1 MEGIKNLIIDL
12 GGVIVNLTRNR
23 CIEAFE
29 QLGVTDIREKV
40 ASNYRH
46 KDLFMQLELGYI
58 TRERF
63 YDGIRQLSKQ
73 PLTNEQI
80 DSAWIAMLG
89 DVPAYKLDLLLDLK
103 KRYNTY
109 LLSNTN
115 VIHWNWIAETAF
127 TYKGH
132 QPRDFFDRIYLSYEL
147 HMIKPNTDIFE
158 YVLNDAGLCSEETLL
173 LDDSLPNCRTAEAMR
188 MKAYNVNP
196 REDWSPIFGGR
207 R

>member
-1 MEGIKNLIIDL
+1 MEGIKNLVIDL

-29 QLGVTDIREKV
+29 QLGVTNIRENIV
-40 ASNYRH
+40 NNYQH
-46 KDLFMQLELGYI
+46 KDLFMQLELGHI
-58 TRERF
+58 SRERF
-63 YDGIRQLSKQ
+63 YEGIRHLSQQ
-73 PLTNEQI
+73 PLTNAQI
-80 DSAWIAMLG
+80 DEAWIAMLG
-89 DVPAYKLDLLLDLK
+89 EVPLYKLDLLLELK
-103 KRYNTY
+103 KKYNTF

-127 TYKGH
+127 NYKGYSVN
-132 QPRDFFDRIYLSYEL
+132 DFFDRVYLSYEL

-158 YVLNDAGLCSEETLL
+158 HVLNDASLRSEETLL

-196 REDWSPIFGGR
+196 REDWSFIFR
-207 R
+207 